1 MSQWRCL
8 RIDTSSTLHAYNP
21 WSKIHPRSIDRCVF
35 YLVLG
40 QKEIWIGTAQKE
52 LQKNVLGPQTTIYTW
67 YFQLD
72 DSKSLHRKWLFSN
85 QTSILNLL
93 FRIGCIEF
101 PIPKP
106 HPKTRCKIN
115 SRIDCQRDLSFLN
128 RK

>member
-21 WSKIHPRSIDRCVF
+21 RSKIHPRSIDWCIF

-52 LQKNVLGPQTTIYTW
+52 FQKNVLGPQTTVYKW

-72 DSKSLHRKWLFSN
+72 DSKSIN
-85 QTSILNLL
+85 QASILDCLFKVPYSENLTQ
-93 FRIGCIEF
+93 
-101 PIPKP
+101 K
-106 HPKTRCKIN
+106 
-115 SRIDCQRDLSFLN
+115 QRA
-128 RK
+128 K